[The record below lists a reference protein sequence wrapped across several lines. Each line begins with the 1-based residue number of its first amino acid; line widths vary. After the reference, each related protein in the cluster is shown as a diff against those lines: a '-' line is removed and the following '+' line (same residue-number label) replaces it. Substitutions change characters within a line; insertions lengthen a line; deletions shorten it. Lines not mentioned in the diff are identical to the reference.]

1 MILDSVINFAPVL
14 GVVWNWIKKIVSTR
28 VGMFLVLKATIFF
41 LFLKFLPLLLGKFY
55 QWIYDLGVSQMSSYD
70 LSAITG
76 YTMPQI
82 TGLAAWI
89 LLAFK
94 INVVVDVLI
103 AGAVTRLTFRAL
115 PFFR

>member
-1 MILDSVINFAPVL
+1 
-14 GVVWNWIKKIVSTR
+14 
-28 VGMFLVLKATIFF
+28 
-41 LFLKFLPLLLGKFY
+41 
-55 QWIYDLGVSQMSSYD
+55 MSSYD

-94 INVVVDVLI
+94 IDSVVDVLV
-103 AGAVTRLTFRAL
+103 AGFITRLTFRVL